1 MRIYLDTSALVKL
14 VVAEAESAALQRYLA
29 GYSEDTVFS
38 AALARTELLRAV
50 SGSGQQ
56 ALTQARSLLESID
69 LVSLT
74 RRLLD
79 EAGTLGPPLLRSL
92 DAIHL
97 VAAQRAEGT
106 LRSIVTYD
114 HRMAAAA
121 TELGL
126 TTATPA

>member
-14 VVAEAESAALQRYLA
+14 VVAEAESEALRRYLT
-29 GYSEDTVFS
+29 EFPDDTVFT

-50 SGSGQQ
+50 SGSGLR
-56 ALTQARSLLESID
+56 ALAGARRILDGID
-69 LVSLT
+69 QVSLT

-79 EAGTLGPPLLRSL
+79 DAGTLTPPLLRSL

-97 VAAQRAEGT
+97 TAAQRAAST
-106 LRSIVTYD
+106 LRSVITYD
-114 HRMAAAA
+114 HRMASAA

-126 TTATPA
+126 TTAAPA